1 VNIFYF
7 DFSLA
12 QVHNVDGKE
21 AVYMR
26 EEARMALK
34 TVKGNFPGAV
44 TGAKASPK
52 SSSSSS
58 ASASS
63 TPQNQ
68 ESTAS
73 SPAAS
78 RS

>member
-1 VNIFYF
+1 VKVFNIL
-7 DFSLA
+7 LA

-34 TVKGNFPGAV
+34 TVKGNFPGIV
-44 TGAKASPK
+44 TGAKASPPK